1 MEMLL
6 GKGLYFR
13 FQGAR
18 FFSGVGIGKALNLGR
33 DLGVTLEFF
42 LQGLST
48 CKEISVSHVEYLKT

>member
-18 FFSGVGIGKALNLGR
+18 FFSGVGTGKVLNPGR

-42 LQGLST
+42 LQDLST
-48 CKEISVSHVEYLKT
+48 CKEISVFPR